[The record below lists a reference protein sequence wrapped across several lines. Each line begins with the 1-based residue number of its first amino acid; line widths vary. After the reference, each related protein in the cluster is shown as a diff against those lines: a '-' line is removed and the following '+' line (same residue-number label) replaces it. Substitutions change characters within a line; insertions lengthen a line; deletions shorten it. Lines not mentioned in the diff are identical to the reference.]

1 VCISGAVGP
10 LSEDGKT
17 VGGAQGL
24 GYHIV
29 RRPKFRRPVLG
40 GGVAD
45 RLGELIVGK
54 AAERGWSVE
63 APTTR
68 RTKGRP

>member
-1 VCISGAVGP
+1 MHSF
-10 LSEDGKT
+10 
-17 VGGAQGL
+17 

-29 RRPKFRRPVLG
+29 WCAKCRRPVLDE
-40 GGVAD
+40 GVAD
-45 RLGELIVGK
+45 RLRERIVGK

-68 RTKGRP
+68 LTKGRP